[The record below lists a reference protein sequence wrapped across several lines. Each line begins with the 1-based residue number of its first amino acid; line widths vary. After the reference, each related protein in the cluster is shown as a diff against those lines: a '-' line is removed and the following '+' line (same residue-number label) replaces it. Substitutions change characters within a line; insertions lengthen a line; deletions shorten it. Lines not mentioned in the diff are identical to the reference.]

1 MNNQKST
8 SLRDRLLTLIRTTKD
23 TRELLN
29 IVPTFTV
36 RTQAAIT
43 FAVSRKQIDK
53 AAKSLE
59 EEGLIRIGDTMS
71 DKYYELITNQ

>member
-8 SLRDRLLTLIRTTKD
+8 TLRDRLLTLVKKTKEM
-23 TRELLN
+23 RELLN

-43 FAVSRKQIDK
+43 FGVSRKQIDK

-59 EEGLIRIGDTMS
+59 EEGLIRIGDTIN